1 MPINQALLQG
11 CFKNKPVLNMYKKQ
25 KDKEMLSLSSLW
37 CVCGAIAEASGFVN
51 VDKHIKKCLQRLTK
65 STCASSAP
73 QARIGKVAAYV

>member
-1 MPINQALLQG
+1 MPINQALLRG
-11 CFKNKPVLNMYKKQ
+11 CLKNKPVINMYKKQ

-51 VDKHIKKCLQRLTK
+51 VDKRIKKCLSLLTK

-73 QARIGKVAAYV
+73 QARLGKEAAYV